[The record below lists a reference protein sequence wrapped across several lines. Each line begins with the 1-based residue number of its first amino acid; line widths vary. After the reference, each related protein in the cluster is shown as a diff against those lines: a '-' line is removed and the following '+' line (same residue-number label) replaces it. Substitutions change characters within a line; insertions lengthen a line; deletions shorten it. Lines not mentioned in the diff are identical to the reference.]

1 MRILVT
7 GSRFFSDYPTFTRG
21 ITVALETLIAKFP
34 DDKNIVLVHGA
45 TAKGGADAMCD
56 VFVSHTSSYLHGR
69 GYTITTDPMKVTE
82 DEWKQY
88 GKYGALQRNTR
99 MVVKGADICVA
110 FFKTGEANKG
120 TKDCSS
126 KAELAGIEVLKF
138 WGK

>member
-21 ITVALETLIAKFP
+21 ITVALETLIAKNP
-34 DDKNIVLVHGA
+34 DDKNIVLVHGG
-45 TAKGGADAMCD
+45 AKGADAMCD
-56 VFVSHTSSYLHGR
+56 IFVSHTSSYLHGR
-69 GYTITTDPMKVTE
+69 GYTITTDPVKVTE

-88 GKYGALQRNTR
+88 GKFAGPQRNTR

-110 FFKTGEANKG
+110 FFKTGALNKG

-126 KAELAGIEVLKF
+126 KAKIAGIEVLEF